1 MTERERLSESRD
13 GLKRR
18 LHEVVDADQDFTDR
32 HDRMKAFIDEIVD
45 DECHDAI
52 EAADDDTERTRAHP
66 PFCWCARCHFLG
78 SNAEHHRAWRDNQ
91 GV

>member
-45 DECHDAI
+45 DECHDAV
-52 EAADDDTERTRAHP
+52 EAADDTCGHCGDPR
-66 PFCWCARCHFLG
+66 FYKCWRCDPLG
-78 SNAEHHRAWRDNQ
+78 ENAEHHRAWRDNQ